1 MKELEL
7 YLHIPFCERKCA
19 YCDFL
24 SAPADLPVR
33 ISYIKKLQEEIA
45 YYGAQY
51 GEYQVSSIFF
61 GGGTPTILEGYQL
74 AAILETVKE
83 HFNIT
88 TDAEITVECNPGTLT
103 AGKAEKLVQ
112 AGFNRLSMG
121 LQSADDRELQ
131 LLGRI
136 HNFAQ
141 FLESYDL
148 ARKAGFRNIN
158 VDLMSALPGQT
169 LKSWQDTLQ
178 KVTALRPE
186 HISAYS
192 LIIEEGTPFYERF
205 AEDERIREEGGHPRL
220 LPEEDV
226 ERQMYELT
234 ETFLHTKGYE
244 RYEISN
250 YAKPG
255 YECRHNCGYWTRK
268 DYLGLGLGASSLVEH
283 QRFQNTS
290 ELKTYLE
297 QEYSPQCEGQHER
310 IAETIQLQEETGLT
324 QTGHHIHIET
334 LDKKSEMEEFMFLG
348 LRLMAGISRQQFEKK
363 FQVTLNSVYGEVL
376 RKLKGEQLIEEVA
389 GYVRLT
395 EHGIDVSNYVLAEF
409 LL

>member
-121 LQSADDRELQ
+121 LQSADDRELH

-148 ARKAGFRNIN
+148 ARKAGFQNIN
-158 VDLMSALPGQT
+158 VDLMSAL
-169 LKSWQDTLQ
+169 
-178 KVTALRPE
+178 
-186 HISAYS
+186 I
-192 LIIEEGTPFYERF
+192 F
-205 AEDERIREEGGHPRL
+205 
-220 LPEEDV
+220 
-226 ERQMYELT
+226 
-234 ETFLHTKGYE
+234 
-244 RYEISN
+244 
-250 YAKPG
+250 
-255 YECRHNCGYWTRK
+255 
-268 DYLGLGLGASSLVEH
+268 
-283 QRFQNTS
+283 
-290 ELKTYLE
+290 
-297 QEYSPQCEGQHER
+297 
-310 IAETIQLQEETGLT
+310 
-324 QTGHHIHIET
+324 
-334 LDKKSEMEEFMFLG
+334 
-348 LRLMAGISRQQFEKK
+348 
-363 FQVTLNSVYGEVL
+363 
-376 RKLKGEQLIEEVA
+376 
-389 GYVRLT
+389 
-395 EHGIDVSNYVLAEF
+395 
-409 LL
+409 

>member
-24 SAPADLPVR
+24 SAPADPPVR

-45 YYGAQY
+45 YYGPQFK
-51 GEYQVSSIFF
+51 EYQVSSIFF

-74 AAILETVKE
+74 AAVLETVKA
-83 HFNIT
+83 HFQLAA
-88 TDAEITVECNPGTLT
+88 DAEVTVECNPGTLT

-169 LKSWQDTLQ
+169 LKSWQSTLQ

-234 ETFLHTKGYE
+234 EAFLHTKGMKGM
-244 RYEISN
+244 RYPIMQSRGTNVGITAATGPEKIILD
-250 YAKPG
+250 
-255 YECRHNCGYWTRK
+255 W
-268 DYLGLGLGASSLVEH
+268 DLVH
-283 QRFQNTS
+283 
-290 ELKTYLE
+290 
-297 QEYSPQCEGQHER
+297 
-310 IAETIQLQEETGLT
+310 
-324 QTGHHIHIET
+324 
-334 LDKKSEMEEFMFLG
+334 
-348 LRLMAGISRQQFEKK
+348 LR
-363 FQVTLNSVYGEVL
+363 
-376 RKLKGEQLIEEVA
+376 
-389 GYVRLT
+389 
-395 EHGIDVSNYVLAEF
+395 
-409 LL
+409 